1 MGKGEGSDNWTVMK
15 SELEDL
21 HQQELDLTDKYVELS
36 KAIVETRQSIR
47 LAELQQLLEHIESK
61 DS

>member
-1 MGKGEGSDNWTVMK
+1 
-15 SELEDL
+15 
-21 HQQELDLTDKYVELS
+21 LTDKYVELS